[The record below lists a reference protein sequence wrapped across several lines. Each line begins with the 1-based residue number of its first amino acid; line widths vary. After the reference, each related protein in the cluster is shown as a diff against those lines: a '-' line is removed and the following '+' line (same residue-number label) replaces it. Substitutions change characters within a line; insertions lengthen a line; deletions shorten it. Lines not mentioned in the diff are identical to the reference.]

1 MKKIILS
8 LMLLIVFFDLKA
20 KDIEYIFPN
29 PNTKHHN
36 THTEIILTFDEEISL
51 KNINKN
57 AINLFGTKSGKH
69 TYDIKVANNNKT
81 LIIKPHNEFTTSE
94 KVNVNIGSLF
104 LYENFKNL
112 EFTFETINHKINK
125 QINDK
130 SAIVENESAY
140 IQVLNEDKVNFFKDY
155 KEALNNDE
163 LPADFPTLDIKVNN
177 NPKDGFML
185 VAPRVANNSGFGNY
199 LIILDK
205 NGVPV
210 KFRPTTPNSFN
221 FKQQDN
227 GLYAVAETFGSHLGI
242 TGNGTRS
249 IIRIFDK
256 DLNLLE
262 SFQMG
267 NGYIAGPHE
276 FMIQPNGNFI
286 CVAQNPIPMDMS
298 KIIEGGN
305 PNAFIVSNVIQE
317 FDKDK
322 NCIFQWRAID
332 HIELTESYL
341 KLTDPVI
348 SYAHI
353 NALEVDRDGNWL
365 ISPRHTASIMKINRL
380 TGEIMWRFG
389 GKKTDFTVIGDE
401 KNGPEYFSYQ
411 HDIRRL
417 KNGDITFFDNGNL
430 KTPQYSRGVR
440 YKLDEENKIAT
451 LVWQYRNTPDVY
463 AGQQG
468 SVQAFDDGSYL
479 IGWGTATQAN
489 QVGLTELDSQGNKTF
504 ELNFPNNTSHYR
516 VQKVPYPPCPAV
528 ANVMK
533 EELLELNTY
542 DFNEPGKKS
551 GIKMTFNTLNSP
563 VPYNIF
569 YVRKYD
575 CAPMNPEFLGMTP
588 LIAAHRVEIEGVQIT
603 NFVATV
609 ELDMNEFQNSF
620 DYDTPYV
627 YFRPVVG
634 MGSFQFVP
642 ATYNPDTKKLT
653 FSLSQNGE
661 LVIGKSSNQL
671 LTPIATL
678 HSPADE
684 SVLDPESDIILEW
697 SNNSNYTFN
706 KVTLYEIGQTGER
719 MVRVDTLTREL
730 RYIIPANSISVDTR
744 FAWKI
749 TPQFI
754 NSGVETEEWF
764 FRTRPKFISMI
775 TPNGGEVVS
784 NQGVNTIIRWE
795 DNYFDTVKIELY
807 RNGQLVKVIQDSVV
821 SYTNNFL
828 WNVTNDIEVG
838 SDYKIKITSF
848 NYGVVGESMD
858 YFAISEINSID
869 EEVTNNTL
877 IYPNPSNNRI
887 FVELNDLNDDKLSDD
902 KLSDFNFEN
911 IEKDNLA
918 IFDILGNKINT
929 INSND
934 IIINNNNIEI
944 NIQNLNI
951 GVYILKLTNNLSNYN
966 SNSPNFVEI
975 GKFIKN

>member
-8 LMLLIVFFDLKA
+8 LFLLFVFFDLRA
-20 KDIEYIFPN
+20 RDLEYIFPN
-29 PNTKHHN
+29 PNTKYHN
-36 THTEIILTFDEEISL
+36 TYTEIILTFDEEISL

-57 AINLFGTKSGKH
+57 GINLLGSKTGKH
-69 TYDIKVANNNKT
+69 TFDIKVANNNKT
-81 LIIKPHNEFTTSE
+81 LILKPHNEFSISE
-94 KVNVNIGSLF
+94 KVEVKIDKLF
-104 LYENFKNL
+104 QDENFKILEFSFETMNNKIKRPIEIQENNIINL
-112 EFTFETINHKINK
+112 EDN
-125 QINDK
+125 
-130 SAIVENESAY
+130 SY
-140 IQVLNEDKVNFFKDY
+140 IKVINEDKENYFKDY

-177 NPKDGFML
+177 NPKDGYML

-205 NGVPV
+205 NGVPI
-210 KFRPTTPNSFN
+210 KYRPTTPNSFN

-242 TGNGTRS
+242 TGNGTRAN
-249 IIRIFDK
+249 IRIFDK

-298 KIIEGGN
+298 KIVEGGN

-332 HIELTESYL
+332 HIEITESYL

-440 YKLDEENKIAT
+440 YRLDEENKIAT

-468 SVQAFDDGSYL
+468 SVQTFDDGSYL

-489 QVGLTELDSQGNKTF
+489 QVGLTELDPQGNKTF
-504 ELNFPNNTSHYR
+504 ELNFPPNTSHYR

-542 DFNEPGKKS
+542 DFNEGNQKS

-588 LIAAHRVEIEGVQIT
+588 LISAHRVEFEGVQIT
-603 NFVATV
+603 NFGATV

-620 DYDTPYV
+620 DYTSPSV
-627 YFRPVVG
+627 YFRPVFG
-634 MGSFQFVP
+634 LGSFQFLP
-642 ATYNPDTKKLT
+642 STYDTLTKKLI
-653 FSLSQNGE
+653 FSIFQNGE
-661 LVIGKSSNQL
+661 IVIGKSSNQI

-678 HSPADE
+678 HSPIDE
-684 SVLDPESDIILEW
+684 AILDPESKIILEW

-706 KVTLYEIGQTGER
+706 HVTLYEVGQNGER

-730 RYIIPANSISVDTR
+730 RYIIPANTISVDSR
-744 FAWKI
+744 FAWKV
-749 TPQFI
+749 TPQYI
-754 NSGVETEEWF
+754 NSGQETEEWF
-764 FRTRPKFISMI
+764 FRTRPKYI
-775 TPNGGEVVS
+775 TMLSPNGGEIIS

-807 RNGQLVKVIQDSVV
+807 HNGEFVKTIKDSIV
-821 SYTNNFL
+821 SYTNNYL

-838 SDYKIKITSF
+838 SDYKIKIISF
-848 NYGVVGESMD
+848 NYGVVVESMD
-858 YFAISEINSID
+858 YFAISDMNSI
-869 EEVTNNTL
+869 EEVEGDITFD
-877 IYPNPSNNRI
+877 IFPNPAVSKLTIN
-887 FVELNDLNDDKLSDD
+887 LDDYNIK
-902 KLSDFNFEN
+902 KSDFGNYIKKIEIFNLNGQMVYQNIFEKN
-911 IEKDNLA
+911 IVGNLE
-918 IFDILGNKINT
+918 IDVNNLDRGSYYIV
-929 INSND
+929 
-934 IIINNNNIEI
+934 INNNQNKMI
-944 NIQNLNI
+944 NAN
-951 GVYILKLTNNLSNYN
+951 
-966 SNSPNFVEI
+966 
-975 GKFIKN
+975 FIKK